1 MLASNHRS
9 RFLRVLMISDVYF
22 PRINGVSTSIE
33 TFRADLAAEGIQ
45 VRLIAPDYP
54 ERHDAPATWRVPS
67 RRVPFD
73 PEDRLMRWRLL
84 NHTAHRL
91 AAEGIDLVHVQT
103 PFAAH
108 YAGMRTARR
117 HHVPVLATYHTHFE
131 EYIAHYLPALPRP
144 LLKAAA
150 RRIAV
155 GQCNGLDAVVVPSR
169 AMHETLSGYGVK
181 APLHVLPTGIPVGN
195 FTSGN
200 GALFRSRHGIAADR
214 PVALFVGRVAHEKS
228 IDFLI
233 EAMAA
238 AVRQRPDL
246 LLIVAGEGPALPA
259 LRRQSEHAGLSNSIR
274 FVGYLDRIQELPD
287 CYAAADVFA
296 FASRTETQGLVLLEA
311 MAAGLPVFALAVM
324 GTRDILDVQRGAVIA
339 PDDAVAFGNG
349 LATLVGN
356 RERLDRLSAEGRNYA
371 LEWAAPV
378 RARQLAR
385 LYRSLVQQAHE

>member
-1 MLASNHRS
+1 MNTQSIPS

-54 ERHDAPATWRVPS
+54 ERHTAPATWRVPS

-73 PEDRLMRWRLL
+73 PEDRLMRWGPL
-84 NHTAHRL
+84 NHTAERL
-91 AAEGIDLVHVQT
+91 AMEGIDLVHVQT

-108 YAGMRTARR
+108 YAGTRTARR
-117 HHVPVLATYHTHFE
+117 HQVPVLATYHTHFE

-144 LLKAAA
+144 WLKAAA
-150 RRIAV
+150 RKIATS
-155 GQCNGLDAVVVPSR
+155 QCNGLDAVVVPSS
-169 AMHETLSGYGVK
+169 AMHETLTGYGVK
-181 APLHVLPTGIPVGN
+181 APLHVLPTGIPVRN
-195 FTSGN
+195 FTVGN
-200 GALFRSRHGIAADR
+200 GALFRERHGIAADR
-214 PVALFVGRVAHEKS
+214 PVALFVGRVAHEKN
-228 IDFLI
+228 INFLI

-246 LLIVAGEGPALPA
+246 LLVIAGEGPALPA
-259 LRRQSEHAGLSNSIR
+259 LLRQSEHAGLSGSIR
-274 FVGYLDRIQELPD
+274 FVGYLDRVQELPD

-311 MAAGLPVFALAVM
+311 MAAGLPVFALAAM
-324 GTRDILDVQRGAVIA
+324 GTCDILDVQRGAVIA
-339 PDDAVAFGNG
+339 PNDPVAFGNG
-349 LATLVGN
+349 LATLISN
-356 RERLDRLSAEGRNYA
+356 RYQLDTLSAEGCDYA

-378 RARQLAR
+378 RARQLAD
-385 LYRSLVQQAHE
+385 LYRSLVHRAHE